1 MYVCTCSTQFRSKR
15 CRNENVDST
24 REAGKLGQVEF
35 LRSREIQPVKSIITF
50 VKMRRGKQLDP
61 AEIKTLLNLKRRAL
75 FRDKTVN
82 KSRKMVVNSL
92 KDLEKDKV
100 VDDHS

>member
-1 MYVCTCSTQFRSKR
+1 
-15 CRNENVDST
+15 
-24 REAGKLGQVEF
+24 
-35 LRSREIQPVKSIITF
+35 
-50 VKMRRGKQLDP
+50 MRRGKQLDP